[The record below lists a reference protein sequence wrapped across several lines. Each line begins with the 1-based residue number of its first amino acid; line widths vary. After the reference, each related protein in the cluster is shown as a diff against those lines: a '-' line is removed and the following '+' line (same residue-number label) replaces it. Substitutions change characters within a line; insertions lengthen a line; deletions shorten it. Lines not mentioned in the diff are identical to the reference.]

1 MAKKFNEALVVI
13 AIWSA
18 LCLCTLAAHNNG
30 LSVLTAFCVIGA
42 FVSGYAVPVKVF
54 AWGKDALGEPI
65 ATLFSAI
72 LMVACIGTTSWIF
85 TGLIIPYFILRVACM
100 AVACGLAHAI
110 TKCC

>member
-54 AWGKDALGEPI
+54 AWGKDALGSQSPLCFL
-65 ATLFSAI
+65 LF
-72 LMVACIGTTSWIF
+72 
-85 TGLIIPYFILRVACM
+85 
-100 AVACGLAHAI
+100 
-110 TKCC
+110 